1 MIKSIEIKNF
11 KSIVDS
17 SVDFGRVNIIIGENG
32 CGKTNFLEAIA
43 FASAASQDKLDNEVL
58 TGKLRVASNEFMVPA
73 FDDIDID
80 DANNSIININ
90 INSDGK
96 IKTVTASSY
105 STKLNRWFNL
115 GSTLD
120 SFNTV
125 KVLRRLASSDDSLL
139 GTIAGDDSIDI
150 KKIIDG
156 LNNSDYLDIQDSVKD
171 IVSKAQSMF
180 VDKPELSQYT
190 IYSPEET
197 CLRKFNEETQ
207 VLPLGRRGEGLFQHL
222 KQLSKTEDGRK
233 IIEKIQNDLR
243 ILDWFDEVEIP
254 NNLLSNEY
262 VLSIGDRYLSDSL
275 HYFDQRSTNEGFLY
289 MLFYLTLFNS
299 QQTPSFFAVDNIE
312 SSFNPKLCTRLIKK
326 LIALAKENEKQII
339 LTTHSPFVLD
349 GLDLSDPQQRLF
361 VASRNMDGHT
371 VLRQVDYVAD
381 SKMKL
386 SEVWMKGMI
395 GGLPDNF

>member
-1 MIKSIEIKNF
+1 MINSIEIKNF

-17 SVDFGRVNIIIGENG
+17 TLNLGRINIIIGENG

-58 TGKLRVASNEFMVPA
+58 SGKLRVTSNEFMVPA
-73 FDDIDID
+73 FDDIEPYDVTHSLIEIYVNSANKINTSVSCSYSPKQNRWINMGPNLETYNTVLLLRDIAHN
-80 DANNSIININ
+80 DAN
-90 INSDGK
+90 
-96 IKTVTASSY
+96 
-105 STKLNRWFNL
+105 
-115 GSTLD
+115 
-120 SFNTV
+120 
-125 KVLRRLASSDDSLL
+125 LL
-139 GTIAGDDSIDI
+139 ERIAGNSSVDI
-150 KKIIDG
+150 QHIIEG
-156 LNNSDYLDIQDSVKD
+156 LNDSDFWNTQDSVKD
-171 IVSKAQSMF
+171 IIRKAQSVF
-180 VDKPELSQYT
+180 VDKPELSQYI

-222 KQLSKTEDGRK
+222 KKLSKTNEGRT
-233 IIEKIQNDLR
+233 IIDKIQNDLR

-254 NNLLSNEY
+254 SNLLSNEY
-262 VLSIGDRYLSDSL
+262 VLNIGDRYLRDSL

-299 QQTPSFFAVDNIE
+299 PQTPAFFAVDNIE
-312 SSFNPKLCTRLIKK
+312 SSFNPKLCTKLIKK
-326 LIALAKENEKQII
+326 LLTLAKENNKQVI

-349 GLDLSDPQQRLF
+349 GLNLSDPEQNLY

-371 VLRQVDYVAD
+371 VLRKVDYVAD